1 MRRTLKV
8 LKSLDNPVWF
18 AKVGK
23 STSWTTPMRTPP
35 SGILSALL
43 ICAVLGGSIEAPAQ
57 AQDAQSVRL
66 GEAALRFSAGYI
78 RETIPMD
85 GVVNSLTGDNQTTGN
100 RMLVGGSDTVYL
112 RLASPG
118 EAAVGDLYTVYRRI
132 RKVFHPATGRYLG
145 FLTNVLGVVRVI
157 QVDRELITA
166 HVIRPYAAISPGD
179 GVMRFVPPPQ
189 EETAPE
195 ASSFGETEGMIV
207 EVQTNQFLI
216 GQRNLVYLDKGRLDG
231 LGIGDRLEVFR
242 TGSGLPRRTLGEVK
256 VLALEDGTATGL
268 LTRATAPILRGDR
281 FRLKSSDLGG
291 SAGSL
296 LPSEQLQPEIEA
308 KRPGES
314 APAAGR
320 DKIQLQQVGSRAL
333 INLDELVDQLEYA
346 SGEVTVKPSGMKILE
361 QIADYLKTVTDKH
374 IRVEG
379 HADNVEIGPSLKAK
393 YPTNWELSKARAS
406 FVVRYLIEK
415 GGIDSAQ
422 LSAVGYGDTKPV
434 ASNATEEGR
443 QKNRRVEIVLYSS
456 EPSQNEP
463 VRAPEQSPAGQTG
476 HSFSRLGASSSVS
489 DTPDAPP
496 QPSSQAP
503 ADPATQPPGQAAPA
517 AEASG
522 SDVTIPPTQDAP
534 TPHPDQPSGPAL
546 SQP

>member
-1 MRRTLKV
+1 
-8 LKSLDNPVWF
+8 
-18 AKVGK
+18 
-23 STSWTTPMRTPP
+23 MRTPP
-35 SGILSALL
+35 SGILPALL
-43 ICAVLGGSIEAPAQ
+43 ICTVLSGSIDTPAQ
-57 AQDAQSVRL
+57 AQDAQTVRL

-78 RETIPMD
+78 RETTPKD

-112 RLASPG
+112 RLTGPG
-118 EAAVGDLYTVYRRI
+118 EAAVGDLYTVYRRV

-145 FLTNVLGVVRVI
+145 FLTNILGVVRVI
-157 QVDRELITA
+157 QVDHELITA
-166 HVIRPYAAISPGD
+166 QVIRPYAPISPGD
-179 GVMRFVPPPQ
+179 GVMRFVPPQ

-195 ASSFGETEGMIV
+195 VGRFGGTEGMIV

-231 LGIGDRLEVFR
+231 LKIGDRLEVFR
-242 TGSGLPRRTLGEVK
+242 TGSGLPQRTLGEVK

-281 FRLKSSDLGG
+281 FRWKGSDLGG
-291 SAGSL
+291 LAGGLL
-296 LPSEQLQPEIEA
+296 LPELLQPEMEA
-308 KRPGES
+308 KKPDES
-314 APAAGR
+314 VPAAGR
-320 DKIQLQQVGSRAL
+320 DKIQLQQVGSRTL
-333 INLDELVDQLEYA
+333 INLDELVDQLEYE
-346 SGEVTVKPSGMKILE
+346 SGEVTVKPGGMKILE

-374 IRVEG
+374 IRIEG

-422 LSAVGYGDTKPV
+422 LSMVGYGDTKPV

-443 QKNRRVEIVLYSS
+443 RKNRRIEIVLYSS
-456 EPSQNEP
+456 EPSQNGP
-463 VRAPEQSPAGQTG
+463 GRAPEQSSAGEAG
-476 HSFSRLGASSSVS
+476 HSLSRLGASSSVS

-496 QPSSQAP
+496 QPSNQVP
-503 ADPATQPPGQAAPA
+503 TDPATPPPGQAAPA
-517 AEASG
+517 GEASG
-522 SDVTIPPTQDAP
+522 SDVTVLPPQDVPA
-534 TPHPDQPSGPAL
+534 PHPDQPSDPAL
-546 SQP
+546 PQP